1 MQPEY
6 QRWRVLWP
14 LVPAMAMVMIDFT
27 IVSISVTTI
36 QRDLHLSATAAQWL
50 VTAYALSTAA
60 FIALGGRLGDI
71 VGHKRIVAIGII
83 LFAVSSAICGLTP
96 DNSAA
101 EPFMI
106 VFRVLQ
112 GVGGALLI
120 PSATVLVLNSFPP
133 SERGKG
139 LAVFFIVAGLFTA
152 AGPIAGSYLTQYW
165 TWRAIFWI
173 NVPVALLSLT
183 EFAFIKLKDVKHPAR
198 VDWLG
203 AFVLVA
209 GMGLLV
215 LGLQQSNAWGWG
227 SVATIG
233 SIIAGLVLLAAFVR
247 LEQQTDE
254 PLINVRALVAN
265 RAFAIDNVLT
275 MFLFFTWLAVFFF
288 GSIYFQVSVGQ
299 EPTQAGFSIL
309 TMFYSFFIA
318 SRIGGG
324 MYDKVGAKHPVTL
337 GLAAIA
343 GGLALWASELSEL
356 THGGTLAGMLVTGAG
371 FGLAM
376 SALNT
381 DALNRAPAEIRGEA
395 SGVIQTFRNFGSALG
410 MAILGTIV
418 LGALGSHTT
427 PSGFADALETAF
439 YVGAAVMAVGF
450 VIARA
455 FMPSGKQADI
465 E

>member
-1 MQPEY
+1 VTPEY

-36 QRDLHLSATAAQWL
+36 QRDLHLSATAAQWT

-71 VGHKRIVAIGII
+71 FGHKRIVATGII
-83 LFAVSSAICGLTP
+83 LFAGASTLCGLTP
-96 DNSAA
+96 DTSAA
-101 EPFMI
+101 EPWLI
-106 VFRVLQ
+106 TCRVLQ
-112 GVGGALLI
+112 GIGGALLI
-120 PSATVLVLNSFPP
+120 PSTTVLVLNSFPP
-133 SERGKG
+133 EERGKG

-152 AGPIAGSYLTQYW
+152 VGPIAGSYLTQYW

-173 NVPVALLSLT
+173 NIPVALLSLT
-183 EFAFIKLKDVKHPAR
+183 EFAFVKLKDVKHPAR
-198 VDWLG
+198 IDWGG
-203 AFVLVA
+203 AGLLVA
-209 GMGLLV
+209 GMGLTV
-215 LGLQQSNAWGWG
+215 LGLQESSTWGWD

-233 SIIAGLVLLAAFVR
+233 SIVAGILILVLFVAYER
-247 LEQQTDE
+247 RTEQ
-254 PLINVRALVAN
+254 PLISIQAFIDN
-265 RAFAIDNVLT
+265 RPFAVDNVLT
-275 MFLFFTWLAVFFF
+275 LFLFFTWLAVFFF

-324 MYDKVGAKHPVTL
+324 MYDKIGAKHPVSI
-337 GLAAIA
+337 GLAAVA
-343 GGLALWASELSEL
+343 VGLWLWASELSSL
-356 THGGTLAGMLVTGAG
+356 TGGGTLVGMLVTGAG

-381 DALNRAPAEIRGEA
+381 DALNRAPKEIRGEA
-395 SGVIQTFRNFGSALG
+395 SGIVQTFRNFGSALG

-418 LGALGSHTT
+418 LGSLGAHTT
-427 PSGFADALETAF
+427 PTGFADALETAF
-439 YVGAAVMAVGF
+439 KVGAIVMAVSF
-450 VIARA
+450 VIARV
-455 FMPSGKQADI
+455 FMPGGKQADV